1 MDIEEL
7 EKDVDTYIE
16 KTISRLKV
24 LDKELRAIRLGGDDF
39 HLIIMADINEN
50 GLTAEKD
57 GLYEEMQ
64 SKLFVV
70 EDIITSMLD
79 ELMKI

>member
-1 MDIEEL
+1 MDIIEL

-24 LDKELRAIRLGGDDF
+24 LDKELRDIRLRGDNF
-39 HLIIMADINEN
+39 HLIIMADIDEN

-57 GLYEEMQ
+57 GLYDEMQ
-64 SKLFVV
+64 SKLLYI
-70 EDIITSMLD
+70 EDITTNMLD